1 MPPSCPSRRSSDL
14 GSIGSRTRN
23 HCRDLEELEAQL
35 KAVHEAL
42 ANFSDRHPDRKVGP
56 LAVNISP
63 TFSTEEFQEHLKVCA
78 RYGTRIIV
86 TSVGD
91 PTKNAPVVRDAGL
104 LHFHDAT
111 TIRFAEKAAAAN
123 VDGIRSEEQTSELQ
137 SLMRISYAV
146 FCLNKQND
154 RTEPKHDK

>member
-1 MPPSCPSRRSSDL
+1 MIRRPPRST
-14 GSIGSRTRN
+14 RTDTLFPYTTLFR
-23 HCRDLEELEAQL
+23 
-35 KAVHEAL
+35 
-42 ANFSDRHPDRKVGP
+42 S
-56 LAVNISP
+56 

-111 TIRFAEKAAAAN
+111 TIRFAEKAAAAT
-123 VDGIRSEEQTSELQ
+123 VDGKLGRASCRERVCQD
-137 SLMRISYAV
+137 V
-146 FCLNKQND
+146 
-154 RTEPKHDK
+154 